1 MENLVFVLAF
11 VNGILLTI
19 SCYYTYNAIIVRKQ
33 YEGMLGQQAQLQ
45 NQQTIENAGLAE
57 KIDDLERVIVEV
69 ERGLEADG
77 YQKVAEQARKVEAL
91 ERICENHAKQ
101 FALNEG
107 SKKQMLEELSTIRQ
121 NIRKF
126 GDDPTLVRGY

>member
-11 VNGILLTI
+11 INGVLLTI
-19 SCYYTYNAIIVRKQ
+19 SCYYAYNVIFVKSQ
-33 YEGMLGQQAQLQ
+33 YEDILNQQSQLK

-57 KIDDLERVIVEV
+57 TIKDLEVVIRDVEH
-69 ERGLEADG
+69 GLESDG
-77 YQKVAEQARKVEAL
+77 YQKVAEQARRIEAL
-91 ERICENHAKQ
+91 ERIIENHAKQ
-101 FALNEG
+101 FSLNEG

-121 NIRKF
+121 NIKKF